1 MDKYYILVFRGLM
14 MLSPQMLRPRTQHQ
28 CQLRA
33 NSFND
38 LKFLVFTLARTVV
51 WSGEESEEELPTRTG
66 TSLGLQNHSPK
77 YINADTPQCMNGSSW
92 DRNVQQEMP
101 SSTHTFSGV
110 ALGLFFH
117 LCLNHPINQP

>member
-1 MDKYYILVFRGLM
+1 

-51 WSGEESEEELPTRTG
+51 WSGEESEEELATRTG
-66 TSLGLQNHSPK
+66 ISLGL
-77 YINADTPQCMNGSSW
+77 
-92 DRNVQQEMP
+92 
-101 SSTHTFSGV
+101 
-110 ALGLFFH
+110 
-117 LCLNHPINQP
+117 